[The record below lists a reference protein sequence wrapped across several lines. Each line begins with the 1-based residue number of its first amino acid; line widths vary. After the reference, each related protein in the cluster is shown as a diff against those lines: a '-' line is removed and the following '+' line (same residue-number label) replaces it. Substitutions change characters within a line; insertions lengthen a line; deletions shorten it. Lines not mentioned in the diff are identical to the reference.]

1 VGKYIT
7 SDFQKILV
15 IGVVVGII
23 SGFGAYLFYSGL
35 KYGSLFVMKY
45 LWGYHY
51 PAEGA
56 SLTDIASWAPPEAGF
71 LFLPIICIGALIS
84 GYLVYTFA
92 PEAEGHGTDAAIAA
106 FHGSGEIRR
115 RVPLVKAVASII
127 TISTGGSAG
136 REGPTAQISAGFGSL
151 VADKLGLSMK
161 YRRIAIATGVGAGI
175 GTIFKAPLGGAI
187 LAAEIL
193 YTRDFESAAIVPAF
207 IASVIGYAIFGIFEG
222 FDPIFGTVSLSWT
235 IIQIP
240 LFALLGVVCGLFGKL
255 YCHSFYGTRDLF
267 ANFFTQHNLPKVLKP
282 VTGAFFI
289 GIVFVLLWYLAPETR
304 IVALGSIGSGYGFI
318 QLMMYNMVPLC
329 VLIMIPFVKIFMTSF
344 TIGSGGSG
352 GVFAPGLTIGASAG
366 AAFGTILH
374 LCFPTVVSVSAV
386 PAFAVVGMIALF
398 GGVANAPISVLI
410 MVIEMTHNYS
420 LLPPAM
426 IAVAISYI
434 ITSKDT
440 IFRAQAE
447 SKLDSNAHRGEYHM
461 DIAQMIT
468 VGEAMVPGHQV
479 ITVSPETS
487 SGEVVRMM
495 EQTRHTGYP
504 VTREGV
510 LVGIVTVGDLPN
522 YLRGETDRP
531 VGDCMTKDALTVTPE
546 CTLDT
551 VLRQMAENSIHHFPV
566 IDSDGICV
574 GFLTTSDILR
584 SYTEK
589 IKLLSE
595 ADGE

>member
-1 VGKYIT
+1 MGKYIT
-7 SDFQKILV
+7 SDFQKILI
-15 IGVVVGII
+15 IGIIVGVI

-106 FHGSGEIRR
+106 FHGTGEIRR
-115 RVPLVKAVASII
+115 RVPLVKAIASII

-136 REGPTAQISAGFGSL
+136 REGPTAQISAGFGSM

-193 YTRDFESAAIVPAF
+193 YTRDFESAAIIPAF

-222 FDPIFGTVSLSWT
+222 FDPIFGTVALSWT
-235 IIQIP
+235 VWQIP

-267 ANFFTQHNLPKVLKP
+267 TNFFTRHGLPKKLKP
-282 VTGAFFI
+282 VAGAFFI

-304 IVALGSIGSGYGFI
+304 MVALGSIGSGYGFL
-318 QLMMYNMVPLC
+318 QLIMYNMVPLC

-352 GVFAPGLTIGASAG
+352 GVFAPGLAIGGSAG
-366 AAFGTILH
+366 AAVGSILH
-374 LCFPTVVSVSAV
+374 LCFPSVVAVSAV

-426 IAVAISYI
+426 VAVAISYI
-434 ITSKDT
+434 ITANDT
-440 IFRAQAE
+440 IFRAQAK

-468 VGEAMVPGHQV
+468 VGEAMVPGKKV

-487 SGEVVRMM
+487 SREVLGIL
-495 EQTRHTGYP
+495 EDTRHTGYP
-504 VTREGV
+504 VTKNHI
-510 LVGIVTVGDLPN
+510 LLGIVTVGDLPN
-522 YLRGETDRP
+522 YLKGEPDCL
-531 VGDCMTKDALTVTPE
+531 VGECMTKDVLTLTTDQ
-546 CTLDT
+546 TLDE

-566 IDSDGICV
+566 TDSDGMCV

-584 SYTEK
+584 SYTDK
-589 IKLLSE
+589 ITTFPKTDE
-595 ADGE
+595 E

>member
-1 VGKYIT
+1 VGKYVN

-45 LWGYHY
+45 LWGYDY
-51 PAEGA
+51 AVEGA
-56 SLTDIASWAPPEAGF
+56 SIIDIASWAPPEVGF
-71 LFLPIICIGALIS
+71 LFLPIICVGALIS

-92 PEAEGHGTDAAIAA
+92 PEAEGHGTDAAISA
-106 FHGSGEIRR
+106 FHGTGEIRR

-161 YRRIAIATGVGAGI
+161 YRRIAIATGIGAGI

-207 IASVIGYAIFGIFEG
+207 IASVIGYSIFGILEG
-222 FDPIFGTVSLSWT
+222 FDPIFGTVAITWT
-235 IIQIP
+235 VWQIP
-240 LFALLGVVCGLFGKL
+240 FFALLGIVCGLLGRL
-255 YCHSFYGTRDLF
+255 YCYSFYGTRDLF
-267 ANFFTQHNLPKVLKP
+267 TNFFTRHGLPKKLKP

-289 GIVFVLLWYLAPETR
+289 GVVFVIFWYLAPETR
-304 IVALGSIGSGYGFI
+304 MVALGSIGSGYGFI
-318 QLMMYNMVPLC
+318 QLMMYNMVPLA
-329 VLIMIPFVKIFMTSF
+329 VLIMIPFVRIFMTSF

-366 AAFGTILH
+366 AALGMILH
-374 LCFPTVVSVSAV
+374 LVFPSLVAITAV

-426 IAVAISYI
+426 VAVAISFI
-434 ITSKDT
+434 VTSNDT

-461 DIAQMIT
+461 DIARMIS
-468 VGEAMVPGHQV
+468 VGEAMVPGEQV
-479 ITVSPETS
+479 ITVSPDTS
-487 SGEVVRMM
+487 SEEVVTLMN
-495 EQTRHTGYP
+495 QTRHTGYP
-504 VTREGV
+504 VIRDGV
-510 LVGIVTVGDLPN
+510 LAGIVTVGDLPN
-522 YLRGETDRP
+522 YHKGETDRP
-531 VGDCMTKDALTVTPE
+531 VGECMTEDVMTTSPDQ
-546 CTLDT
+546 TLDV
-551 VLRQMAENSIHHFPV
+551 VLRRMAENSVHHFPV
-566 IDSDGICV
+566 TDSDGKCV

-584 SYTEK
+584 SYTD
-589 IKLLSE
+589 KLTKFSNAKE
-595 ADGE
+595 E

>member
-1 VGKYIT
+1 MGKYVN

-45 LWGYHY
+45 LWGYDY
-51 PAEGA
+51 AAEGA
-56 SLTDIASWAPPEAGF
+56 SIIDIASWAPPEVGF
-71 LFLPIICIGALIS
+71 LFLPIICVGALIS

-106 FHGSGEIRR
+106 FHGTGEIRR

-161 YRRIAIATGVGAGI
+161 YRRIAIATGIGAGI

-207 IASVIGYAIFGIFEG
+207 IASVIGYSIFGILEG
-222 FDPIFGTVSLSWT
+222 FDPVFGTVAITWT
-235 IIQIP
+235 VWQIP
-240 LFALLGVVCGLFGKL
+240 FFALLGIVCGLLGKL

-267 ANFFTQHNLPKVLKP
+267 TNFFTRHGLPKKLKP

-289 GIVFVLLWYLAPETR
+289 GVVFVIFWYLAPETR
-304 IVALGSIGSGYGFI
+304 MAALGSIGSGYGFI
-318 QLMMYNMVPLC
+318 QLMMYNMVPLA
-329 VLIMIPFVKIFMTSF
+329 VLIMIPFVRIFMTSF

-366 AAFGTILH
+366 AALGMILH
-374 LCFPTVVSVSAV
+374 LVFPSLVAITAV

-426 IAVAISYI
+426 VAVAISFI
-434 ITSKDT
+434 VTSNDT
-440 IFRAQAE
+440 IFWAQAE

-461 DIAQMIT
+461 DIARMIS
-468 VGEAMVPGHQV
+468 VGDAMVPGQQV
-479 ITVSPETS
+479 ITLSPDTS
-487 SGEVVRMM
+487 SEEVVTLMN
-495 EQTRHTGYP
+495 QTRHTGYP
-504 VTREGV
+504 VVRDGV

-522 YLRGETDRP
+522 YHKGETDRP
-531 VGDCMTKDALTVTPE
+531 VSECMTEDVMTTSPDQ
-546 CTLDT
+546 TLDV
-551 VLRQMAENSIHHFPV
+551 VLRQMAENSVHHFPV
-566 IDSDGICV
+566 TDSDGTCI

-584 SYTEK
+584 SYTDTLTE
-589 IKLLSE
+589 LSNRKE
-595 ADGE
+595 E

>member
-1 VGKYIT
+1 MGKYVT

-35 KYGSLFVMKY
+35 KYGGLFVMKY
-45 LWGYHY
+45 LWGYDF

-56 SLTDIASWAPPEAGF
+56 SITEIATWAPPEVGF

-92 PEAEGHGTDAAIAA
+92 PEAEGHGTDAAVAA
-106 FHGSGEIRR
+106 FHGTGVIRR

-161 YRRIAIATGVGAGI
+161 YRRIAIATGIGAGI

-193 YTRDFESAAIVPAF
+193 YTRDFESAAIIPAF
-207 IASVIGYAIFGIFEG
+207 IASVIGYSIFGILEG
-222 FDPIFGTVSLSWT
+222 FEPVFGAVEITWTVL
-235 IIQIP
+235 QIP
-240 LFALLGVVCGLFGKL
+240 FFALLGVVCGLLGKL

-267 ANFFTQHNLPKVLKP
+267 TGFFTRHGLPKKLKP

-289 GIVFVLLWYLAPETR
+289 GLVFVIFWYLAPETR
-304 IVALGSIGSGYGFI
+304 LVALGSIGSGYGFL
-318 QLMMYNMVPLC
+318 QLMMYNMVPLS

-352 GVFAPGLTIGASAG
+352 GVFAPGLTIGGSAG
-366 AAFGTILH
+366 AAVGMILH
-374 LCFPTVVSVSAV
+374 LCFPSLVAITAV

-426 IAVAISYI
+426 VAVAISYI
-434 ITSKDT
+434 VTSRDT
-440 IFRAQAE
+440 IFRAQVE
-447 SKLDSNAHRGEYHM
+447 TKLDSNAHRGEYHM

-468 VGEAMVPGHQV
+468 VGEAMVPGKKV
-479 ITVSPETS
+479 INFSPETS
-487 SGEVVRMM
+487 SREVVALMNR
-495 EQTRHTGYP
+495 TRHTGYP
-504 VTREGV
+504 VIRDGV

-522 YLRGETDRP
+522 YQQGETDRP
-531 VGDCMTKDALTVTPE
+531 VGECMTKDVMTTSPDQ
-546 CTLDT
+546 TLDE
-551 VLRQMAENSIHHFPV
+551 VLRQMAENSLHHFPV
-566 IDSDGICV
+566 TDADGKCV

-584 SYTEK
+584 SYTRRMTA
-589 IKLLSE
+589 LSKVDE
-595 ADGE
+595 E

>member
-1 VGKYIT
+1 MGKYVN

-45 LWGYHY
+45 LWGYDF

-56 SLTDIASWAPPEAGF
+56 SIIDIASWAPPEVGF
-71 LFLPIICIGALIS
+71 LFLPIICVGALIS

-106 FHGSGEIRR
+106 FHGTGEIRR

-161 YRRIAIATGVGAGI
+161 YRRIAIATGIGAGI

-207 IASVIGYAIFGIFEG
+207 IASVIGYSIFGILEG
-222 FDPIFGTVSLSWT
+222 FDPIFGTVAITWT
-235 IIQIP
+235 VWQIP
-240 LFALLGVVCGLFGKL
+240 FFALLGIVCGLLGKL

-267 ANFFTQHNLPKVLKP
+267 SNFFTRHGLPKKLKP

-289 GIVFVLLWYLAPETR
+289 GVVFVIFWYLAPETR
-304 IVALGSIGSGYGFI
+304 MVALGSIGSGYGFL
-318 QLMMYNMVPLC
+318 QLMMYNMVPLA

-352 GVFAPGLTIGASAG
+352 GVFAPGLTIGGSAG
-366 AAFGTILH
+366 AAVGMILH
-374 LCFPTVVSVSAV
+374 LVFPSLVAITAV

-426 IAVAISYI
+426 LAVAISFI
-434 ITSKDT
+434 ITSNDT
-440 IFRAQAE
+440 IFRAQPE
-447 SKLDSNAHRGEYHM
+447 TKLDSNAHRGEFHM
-461 DIAQMIT
+461 DIARMIS
-468 VGEAMVPGHQV
+468 VGDAMVPGQQV
-479 ITVSPETS
+479 ITLSPDTS
-487 SGEVVRMM
+487 SEEVVTLMN
-495 EQTRHTGYP
+495 QTRHTGYP
-504 VTREGV
+504 VVRDGV

-522 YLRGETDRP
+522 YHKGETDRP
-531 VGDCMTKDALTVTPE
+531 VSECMTKNVMTISPDQ
-546 CTLDT
+546 TLDV
-551 VLRQMAENSIHHFPV
+551 VLRQMADNSVHHFPV
-566 IDSDGICV
+566 TDSDGRCV

-584 SYTEK
+584 SYTDMLTEISNAK
-589 IKLLSE
+589 E
-595 ADGE
+595 D

>member
-1 VGKYIT
+1 MGKYVN

-45 LWGYHY
+45 LWGYDY
-51 PAEGA
+51 AAEGA
-56 SLTDIASWAPPEAGF
+56 SIIDIASWAPPEVGF
-71 LFLPIICIGALIS
+71 LFLPIICVGALIS

-106 FHGSGEIRR
+106 FHGTGEIRR

-161 YRRIAIATGVGAGI
+161 YRRIAIATGIGAGI

-207 IASVIGYAIFGIFEG
+207 IASVIGYSIFGILEG
-222 FDPIFGTVSLSWT
+222 FDPIFGTVAITWT
-235 IIQIP
+235 VWQIP
-240 LFALLGVVCGLFGKL
+240 FFALLGIVCGLLGKL

-267 ANFFTQHNLPKVLKP
+267 TNFFTRHGLPKKLKP

-289 GIVFVLLWYLAPETR
+289 GVVFVIFWYLAPETR
-304 IVALGSIGSGYGFI
+304 MVALGSIGSGYGFL
-318 QLMMYNMVPLC
+318 QLMMYNMVPLA

-352 GVFAPGLTIGASAG
+352 GVFAPGLTIGGSAG
-366 AAFGTILH
+366 AAVGMILH
-374 LCFPTVVSVSAV
+374 LVFPSLVAITAV

-426 IAVAISYI
+426 LAVAISFI
-434 ITSKDT
+434 ITSNDT
-440 IFRAQAE
+440 IFRAQPE
-447 SKLDSNAHRGEYHM
+447 TKLDSNAHRGEFHM
-461 DIAQMIT
+461 DIARMIS
-468 VGEAMVPGHQV
+468 VGDAMVPGQQV
-479 ITVSPETS
+479 ITLSPDTS
-487 SGEVVRMM
+487 SEEVVTLMN
-495 EQTRHTGYP
+495 QTRHTGYP
-504 VTREGV
+504 VVRDGV

-522 YLRGETDRP
+522 YHKGETDRP
-531 VGDCMTKDALTVTPE
+531 VSECMTKNVMTISPDQ
-546 CTLDT
+546 TLDV
-551 VLRQMAENSIHHFPV
+551 VLRQMADNSVHHFPV
-566 IDSDGICV
+566 TDSDGRCV

-584 SYTEK
+584 SYTDMLTEISNAK
-589 IKLLSE
+589 E
-595 ADGE
+595 D

>member
-1 VGKYIT
+1 VGKYVN

-45 LWGYHY
+45 LWGYDF

-56 SLTDIASWAPPEAGF
+56 SIIDIASWAPPEVGF
-71 LFLPIICIGALIS
+71 LFLPIICVGALIS

-106 FHGSGEIRR
+106 FHGTGEIRR

-161 YRRIAIATGVGAGI
+161 YRRIAIATGIGAGI

-207 IASVIGYAIFGIFEG
+207 IASVIGYSIFGILEG
-222 FDPIFGTVSLSWT
+222 FDPIFGTVAITWT
-235 IIQIP
+235 VWQIP
-240 LFALLGVVCGLFGKL
+240 FFALLGIVCGLLGKL

-267 ANFFTQHNLPKVLKP
+267 TNFFTRHGLPKKLKP

-289 GIVFVLLWYLAPETR
+289 GVVFVIFWYLAPETR
-304 IVALGSIGSGYGFI
+304 MVALGSIGSGYGFL
-318 QLMMYNMVPLC
+318 QLMMYNMVPLA

-352 GVFAPGLTIGASAG
+352 GVFAPGLTIGGSAG
-366 AAFGTILH
+366 AAVGMILH
-374 LCFPTVVSVSAV
+374 LVFPSLVAITAV

-426 IAVAISYI
+426 LAVAISFI
-434 ITSKDT
+434 ITSNDT
-440 IFRAQAE
+440 IFRAQPE
-447 SKLDSNAHRGEYHM
+447 TKLDSNAHRGEFHM
-461 DIAQMIT
+461 DIARMIS
-468 VGEAMVPGHQV
+468 VGDAMVPGQQV
-479 ITVSPETS
+479 ITLSPDAS
-487 SGEVVRMM
+487 SEEVVTLMN
-495 EQTRHTGYP
+495 QTRHTGYP
-504 VTREGV
+504 VVRDGV

-522 YLRGETDRP
+522 YHKGETDRP
-531 VGDCMTKDALTVTPE
+531 VSECMTKNVMTISPDQ
-546 CTLDT
+546 TLDV
-551 VLRQMAENSIHHFPV
+551 VLRQMADNSVHHFPV
-566 IDSDGICV
+566 TDSDGRCV

-584 SYTEK
+584 SYTDRLTEISNAK
-589 IKLLSE
+589 E
-595 ADGE
+595 D

>member
-1 VGKYIT
+1 VGKYVN

-45 LWGYHY
+45 LWGYDF

-56 SLTDIASWAPPEAGF
+56 SIIDIASWAPPEAGF
-71 LFLPIICIGALIS
+71 LFLPIICVGALIS

-106 FHGSGEIRR
+106 FHGTGEIR
-115 RVPLVKAVASII
+115 KAVASII

-161 YRRIAIATGVGAGI
+161 YRRIAIATGIGAGI

-207 IASVIGYAIFGIFEG
+207 IASVIGYSIFGILEG
-222 FDPIFGTVSLSWT
+222 FDPIFGTVAITWT
-235 IIQIP
+235 VWQIP
-240 LFALLGVVCGLFGKL
+240 FFALLGIVCGLLGKL

-267 ANFFTQHNLPKVLKP
+267 TNFFTRHGLPKKLKP

-289 GIVFVLLWYLAPETR
+289 GVVFVIFWYLAPETR
-304 IVALGSIGSGYGFI
+304 MVALGSIGSGYGFL
-318 QLMMYNMVPLC
+318 QLMMYNMVPLA

-352 GVFAPGLTIGASAG
+352 GVFAPGLTIGGSAG
-366 AAFGTILH
+366 AAVGMILH
-374 LCFPTVVSVSAV
+374 LVFPSLVAITAV

-426 IAVAISYI
+426 LAVAISFI
-434 ITSKDT
+434 ITSNDT
-440 IFRAQAE
+440 IFRAQPE
-447 SKLDSNAHRGEYHM
+447 TKLDSNAHRGEFHM
-461 DIAQMIT
+461 DIARMIS
-468 VGEAMVPGHQV
+468 VGDAMVPGQQV
-479 ITVSPETS
+479 ITLSPDAS
-487 SGEVVRMM
+487 SEEVVTLMN
-495 EQTRHTGYP
+495 QTRHTGYP
-504 VTREGV
+504 VVRDGV

-522 YLRGETDRP
+522 YHKGETDRP
-531 VGDCMTKDALTVTPE
+531 VSECMTKNVMTISPDQ
-546 CTLDT
+546 TLDV
-551 VLRQMAENSIHHFPV
+551 VLRQMADNSVHHFPV
-566 IDSDGICV
+566 TDSDGRCV

-584 SYTEK
+584 SYTDRLTEISNAK
-589 IKLLSE
+589 E
-595 ADGE
+595 D

>member
-1 VGKYIT
+1 VGKYVN

-45 LWGYHY
+45 LWGYDF

-56 SLTDIASWAPPEAGF
+56 SIIDIASWAPPEVGF
-71 LFLPIICIGALIS
+71 LFLPIICVGALIS

-106 FHGSGEIRR
+106 FHGTGEIRR

-161 YRRIAIATGVGAGI
+161 YRRIAIATGIGAGI

-207 IASVIGYAIFGIFEG
+207 IASVIGYSIFGILEG
-222 FDPIFGTVSLSWT
+222 FDPIFGTVAITWT
-235 IIQIP
+235 VWQIP
-240 LFALLGVVCGLFGKL
+240 FFALLGIVCGLLGKL

-267 ANFFTQHNLPKVLKP
+267 SNFFTRHGLPKKLKP

-289 GIVFVLLWYLAPETR
+289 GVVFVIFWYLAPETR
-304 IVALGSIGSGYGFI
+304 MVALGSIGSGYGFL
-318 QLMMYNMVPLC
+318 QLMMYNMVPLA

-352 GVFAPGLTIGASAG
+352 GVFAPGLTIGGSAG
-366 AAFGTILH
+366 AAVGMILH
-374 LCFPTVVSVSAV
+374 LVFPSLVAITAV

-426 IAVAISYI
+426 LAVAISFI
-434 ITSKDT
+434 ITSNDT
-440 IFRAQAE
+440 IFRAQPE
-447 SKLDSNAHRGEYHM
+447 TKLDSNAHRGEFHM
-461 DIAQMIT
+461 DIARMIS
-468 VGEAMVPGHQV
+468 VGDAMVPGQQV
-479 ITVSPETS
+479 ITLSPDTS
-487 SGEVVRMM
+487 SEEVVTLMN
-495 EQTRHTGYP
+495 QTRHTGYP
-504 VTREGV
+504 VVRDGV

-522 YLRGETDRP
+522 YHKGETDRP
-531 VGDCMTKDALTVTPE
+531 VSECMTKNVMTISPDQ
-546 CTLDT
+546 TLDV
-551 VLRQMAENSIHHFPV
+551 VLRQMADNSVHHFPV
-566 IDSDGICV
+566 TDSDGRCV

-584 SYTEK
+584 SYTDMLTEISNAK
-589 IKLLSE
+589 E
-595 ADGE
+595 D